1 MTEPPRPS
9 APMPKSGPKSGPKS
23 APATTQRPVSAK
35 AGALPEI
42 SAEEIRRRQRTER
55 WSRPLITPR
64 DRLSAWIDMLIS
76 DNGLFRLIYPN
87 LHQVAD
93 GVWRSGQPTPGR
105 LRAFARRGGR
115 SVVSLRAG
123 RGFGSLPLELA
134 ACSKAGLTYHNLE
147 LRARDLPSRE
157 ELRAAA
163 QVFQTIER
171 PVLLHCQSGAD
182 RAGMASALYLILAED
197 RPVAEARRQL
207 ALRYGHNR
215 FNRAG
220 ILDAFFD
227 AYEHDTAQDPMSM
240 ADWAETRYDR
250 DRITAE
256 FKTNFKATPL
266 RSLLRARLTGRS

>member
-1 MTEPPRPS
+1 
-9 APMPKSGPKSGPKS
+9 
-23 APATTQRPVSAK
+23 
-35 AGALPEI
+35 
-42 SAEEIRRRQRTER
+42 
-55 WSRPLITPR
+55 
-64 DRLSAWIDMLIS
+64 MLIS
-76 DNGLFRLIYPN
+76 DNGLFRLVYPN
-87 LHQVAD
+87 LHQVTED
-93 GVWRSGQPTPGR
+93 VWRSGQPTPGR

-115 SVVSLRAG
+115 SVVSFRAG
-123 RGFGSLPLELA
+123 RGCGSRALELV
-134 ACSKAGLTYHNLE
+134 ACRNAGLTFYNME
-147 LRARDLPSRE
+147 LRARNLPSRE
-157 ELRAAA
+157 ELRALA
-163 QVFQTIER
+163 QLFQTIER

-227 AYEHDTAQDPMSM
+227 AYEHDTAQDPISL

-266 RSLLRARLTGRS
+266 RSLLRAHLPGRG